1 MMVVG
6 ATTALGLRE
15 GHSANYP
22 VATSIP
28 VSAEICVAGNV
39 LNANRYRCE

>member
-15 GHSANYP
+15 GHSTNYP
-22 VATSIP
+22 VVTSVP
-28 VSAEICVAGNV
+28 VGAEIHVTGDV